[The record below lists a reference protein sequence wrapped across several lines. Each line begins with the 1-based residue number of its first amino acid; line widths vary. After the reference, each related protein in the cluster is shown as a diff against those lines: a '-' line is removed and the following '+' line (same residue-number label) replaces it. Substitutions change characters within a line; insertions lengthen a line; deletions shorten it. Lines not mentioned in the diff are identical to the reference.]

1 MKRKKKS
8 HRAIYGLM
16 GAVVAATT
24 IGTVAAKETKPYKA
38 PELRLVQGSVDYD
51 LTEGIT
57 YDNKKYELMV
67 EDTGD
72 FDIEVLGRYDVEY
85 SLTPLD
91 EEEENTSVS
100 DNTGISKND
109 DPDFDSAFTVESEKT
124 ETASSHTNKE
134 ETLADTEQETE
145 KNAEME
151 LESNQSEAKAE
162 PKKGNFFT
170 RLLGHLTG
178 HVYAA
183 EVEETGAE
191 TLEKNG
197 FSTRPVE
204 IDLPET
210 TKTKSETETERESDT
225 EHPEPDRTQLDDK
238 KELDDI
244 KESESAVA
252 NETPEANPE
261 QNASGGND
269 TGTEASGKTETG
281 KYESET
287 GAENTDV
294 SRATPSDAE
303 GGTLDDIDGIIYFS
317 RVVRVVASDYSNIEF
332 DDPHLEIPSGADLYG
347 IQIQGRI
354 PVASDSNAE
363 PNEDGDNATPS
374 NAEKADVSDDSF
386 WTYAEED
393 SAEAIEDSD
402 GVTGEGV
409 EYKLFL
415 KNPDLI
421 LGDAF
426 FTDADGKKVKKVKVT
441 VKNDEELKSA
451 VIVESNEQGAPV
463 ITGMELGTYTVALT
477 AVDPET
483 EKEIV
488 CEREVRVVPDERVIF
503 DAPVLYIGTKNTS
516 YELTSG
522 MLARDENGGPVEPI
536 YVLNE
541 EELLAAKEEVQV
553 KATPSNAEGSIE
565 ETETEE
571 TVTEVRLKKGTYH
584 VTLGAK
590 HPVSGDEF
598 TVEREVQVVD
608 GYYIY
613 APVLEIAAGSTDYNL
628 LQGVEVKNDE
638 GTTANVEVKLKDA
651 SELLRAAEEFE
662 TMSAESTE
670 EENDFAADT
679 AEMYSENSADERA
692 LSGNPALKEGSY
704 SITLMAND
712 PDTGEEIITKR
723 TILARASANMHDL
736 TAYYRK
742 EKYITSGGYP
752 SWRANHYVPYGIYVP
767 TYSEGRYE
775 NVYEDSYKGYYITAW
790 SHQTS
795 LPLNAG
801 GSRIYWKN
809 NMSTPVDNPGSWSTF
824 GTGAGIKGSNDDPD
838 VLLMSG
844 RSLDVSFFE
853 QFSLLNYWF
862 KDWDASKSLVVE
874 GEKLIYSNNNHKLLG
889 GVYKPIGIPK
899 GQFGIHSFLLSSN
912 ADTPDTPYQDL
923 YIKLLDN
930 ESYLSL
936 ENIQVAKHQY
946 WQGLGNYHNGD
957 YRMRNGTIIIVGEGK
972 GSVEIR
978 TAYTNASD
986 RCPPNYIVDA
996 VNEVYM
1002 KSQGSGTQKPQCAI
1016 TSSGNTSIEG
1026 GFPFQHIQLKKG
1038 STLTLVG
1045 TGYMSFHKTASTSAV
1060 PYYTN
1065 LTGTIT
1071 AGTIRLEP
1079 VEVVEENESG
1089 NKSKKLISDNL
1100 IYKEPTLVGKD
1111 NPVIKLESNVESN
1124 GYVIKGARQDSKV
1137 FGSGET
1143 YASTTTT
1150 EKYGLDATDFYVAN
1164 PDEKKTQSHIYFT
1177 STQNGK
1183 KIVTTYLDT
1192 APIHV
1197 QNSDQTYKEDFETYT
1212 EALNKIENITG
1223 KKDTYTITNLVEREF
1238 TDKDAETLQ
1247 KFSNGDA
1254 NLIFSSGTRNDT
1266 IDGGRYRV
1274 RVRKQVLQ
1282 LPANMSV
1289 TFKNIVLKYAQGIQS
1304 EVDKS
1309 HKDQN
1314 LYFVKNG
1321 GSLTF
1326 GENVSFLAGD
1336 KDETGYAYVF
1346 GGCTDKDCS
1355 DDVNITINSG
1365 TFTSVYGGGHGT
1377 GRHSGEATIT
1387 INGTVKIRDTLSGG
1401 NITNYE
1407 RNKGTK
1413 KSIITINSQLE
1424 VPNIYDYD
1432 ELTIG
1437 ASVTVSQNLNSERTP
1452 NYGGVTILNGGSEL
1466 ILSGDKTGYTRQ
1478 MGRLKLADGATQN
1491 AKLSFA
1497 RKPSNLADG
1506 PSVIADGNPVVLTKE
1521 DPLYMKDTNANK
1533 TNRIEVGYSSKNPA
1547 VGDIVFHLPGVTAG
1561 NELTEVSTGHLED
1574 CFEDATHG
1582 MHKDSKGNFIVMIA
1596 KPADKTIVLV
1606 DKSVGL
1612 SIKQGDDTY
1621 SKPTTYITLEEALTD
1636 LISKENENGPQ
1647 RGSYRINFFA
1657 DRYSISDADKLK
1669 MKEIPTSVTE
1679 ILWTSKVDANGN
1691 YLQDSAEAKIVSPE
1705 GDLTFYG
1712 TRSIVQDMTMEFN
1725 GKYSIYANGFP
1736 LEISTGVKVLAGAPE
1751 NKPDLYGGSNTQEV
1765 ADTNLHVLS
1774 GEFANIYAG
1783 GDGQNVIGNTSLI
1796 MEGGLATSVYGGG
1809 NGGTVGGNSTVSMEV
1824 PNKAG
1829 STEFTFTDIS
1839 GQGTLKGGTLTDSVT
1854 GTKMVSVV
1862 PTDKNTDLKVHVNN
1876 LTGFDQLTLG
1886 DATGKIDYANQQ
1898 FHIKNRFDSS
1908 LTDGGTSRKDTV
1920 NLNRSSLVLEC
1931 GSGHIGNL
1939 NSQKV
1944 SALVIKREG
1953 NVTSPLLIDGKV
1965 TVSSTETTA
1974 PDGVTKSTVYDKIRL
1989 MYVDQNDSAEE
2000 DVMVTYSK
2008 TVNTTATE
2016 AIFYEDGTN
2025 GGLPTLKKDR
2035 AGGTSDII
2043 FSKKKAHTMEGE
2055 VIYPDDSRIE
2065 DASKQSENISKYI
2078 VVNYDQGNNHAVAG
2092 GYVVK
2097 IPKDKITDQTYTEN
2111 WMKQDG
2117 TYEQKLTEGSE
2128 MFKLKFETTG
2138 TGNGAKGITA
2148 VAVPIDTENFFYV
2161 AHVICTN
2168 ADKSSLLLDVTAP
2181 RQSRTSGDAVVNYE
2195 GDGVNGTYHIHGD
2208 SRDYNIT
2215 DKTLLPDAPSSFQ
2228 SLGTKLAYTPHGVK
2242 LAAWSFGDVNGNET
2256 AEKALAKAD
2265 FGVDINAVPAG
2276 LHLINIT
2283 PAANEAVCDINFDIP
2298 QTDVKTAIAAG
2309 QEYLVVYVK
2318 DTVNNTAKY
2327 IIPLSDSMIDVKV
2340 PTKVSLVAIK
2350 KSGTGLGV
2358 DACKL
2363 LAPTCYIVNYGSNQV
2378 KAEVAK
2384 FEADTTSQLLQLVK
2398 GNKTTSYNAN
2408 QIALHLKSTGSG
2420 LASNAAD
2427 TDENT
2432 RFDLRNVLDIEDQTG
2447 KRAFLGNLAPKSE
2460 GGRTLDFTFGA
2471 YYDPANIQE
2480 TEDWL
2485 TNTMSYHFSVVKTLP
2500 PTP

>member
-613 APVLEIAAGSTDYNL
+613 APTLEIAAGSTDYDL
-628 LQGVEVKNDE
+628 LQGVEVKNAE
-638 GTTANVEVKLKDA
+638 GTTANVEVKLKDS

-670 EENDFAADT
+670 DETDFAADT
-679 AEMYSENSADERA
+679 VTMYSENSADEKA

-704 SITLMAND
+704 RITLMAND
-712 PDTGEEIITKR
+712 PDTGEEIITVR
-723 TILARASANMHDL
+723 PISVRAAEYDGL
-736 TAYYRK
+736 YAYFRK
-742 EKYITSGGYP
+742 ELMPNGSY
-752 SWRANHYVPYGIYVP
+752 RANHRVPYGIDVP
-767 TYSEGRYE
+767 TYWEYSYLYKNNYDGTFTTAPE
-775 NVYEDSYKGYYITAW
+775 NPV
-790 SHQTS
+790 S
-795 LPLNAG
+795 LPLQG
-801 GSRIYWKN
+801 GASRMYRGNIN
-809 NMSTPVDNPGSWSTF
+809 SPSGDPVDSPGSWSTF
-824 GTGAGIKGSNDDPD
+824 GKGAGLKGSNADPD
-838 VLLMSG
+838 VRLSPY
-844 RSLDVSFFE
+844 RSLNVSFFE
-853 QFSLLNYWF
+853 QLSLLKKWF
-862 KDWDASKSLVVE
+862 KDWDGTQSLMIDGSTLV
-874 GEKLIYSNNNHKLLG
+874 YSANNHNLLG
-889 GVYKPIGIPK
+889 GLNKNIEIPK
-899 GQFGIHSFLLSSN
+899 GQFGIQSVLLSSD
-912 ADTPDTPYQDL
+912 AKTPDTPYQDL

-930 ESYLSL
+930 ETYLSL

-946 WQGLGNYHNGD
+946 WQGLGSYHNGD
-957 YRMRNGTIIIVGEGK
+957 YRMRNGTIIIVGGGK

-978 TAYTNASD
+978 TFYANFSD

-1002 KSQGSGTQKPQCAI
+1002 KGEGSGSQRPQCAI
-1016 TSSGNTSIEG
+1016 TNSGNTSIEG
-1026 GFPFQHIQLKKG
+1026 TFPFQHIQLKKG

-1079 VEVVEENESG
+1079 VEVVEEDESG
-1089 NKSKKLISDNL
+1089 NKLKKLISDNL

-1124 GYVIKGARQDSKV
+1124 GYVIKGARQDNNA
-1137 FGSGET
+1137 FDSGET

-1177 STQNGK
+1177 SAEKGK
-1183 KIVTTYLDT
+1183 KIVTTQLQT
-1192 APIHV
+1192 APIRV
-1197 QNSDQTYKEDFETYT
+1197 ENSDKTYKECFETYT
-1212 EALNKIENITG
+1212 AALDGIKALG
-1223 KKDTYTITNLVEREF
+1223 DKKDTYTITNLVEREF
-1238 TDKDAETLQ
+1238 SVKDAETLQ
-1247 KFSNGDA
+1247 NFDKTNA
-1254 NLIFSSGTRNDT
+1254 ELIFSSGKRPVDNAGPDK
-1266 IDGGRYRV
+1266 DHGYYRV
-1274 RVRKQVLQ
+1274 RVRKRTLN
-1282 LPANMSV
+1282 LPAKVKV
-1289 TFKNIVLKYAQGIQS
+1289 TFKNIVLKHAQGTQA
-1304 EVDKS
+1304 EDKS
-1309 HKDQN
+1309 EQ
-1314 LYFVKNG
+1314 LAFIKNG
-1321 GSLTF
+1321 GDLTF
-1326 GENVSFLAGD
+1326 GADVYFLAGD
-1336 KDETGYAYVF
+1336 QDEIGKA
-1346 GGCTDKDCS
+1346 
-1355 DDVNITINSG
+1355 
-1365 TFTSVYGGGHGT
+1365 SVYGGCLNSTTSEAVNISISSGT
-1377 GRHSGEATIT
+1377 FNSVYGGCCISGEQKGDTTIT
-1387 INGTVKIRDTLSGG
+1387 INGTATIDEVLSGS
-1401 NITNYE
+1401 
-1407 RNKGTK
+1407 NKHRRGVREKDPGK
-1413 KSIITINSQLE
+1413 KVRITIDSPLS
-1424 VPNIYDYD
+1424 VKNIYDYD
-1432 ELTIG
+1432 QLTI
-1437 ASVTVSQNLNSERTP
+1437 AKTVTVSENLNSENRP
-1452 NYGGVTILNGGSEL
+1452 YYEGVTILNGGSEL
-1466 ILSGDKTGYTRQ
+1466 VLSGAEKGHTRK
-1478 MGRLKLADGATQN
+1478 MGRLKLDDNAKVN

-1497 RKPSNLADG
+1497 RKPSNPADG
-1506 PSVIADGNPVVLTKE
+1506 PSVIADRNPVVLTKE

-1547 VGDIVFHLPGVTAG
+1547 VGDIVFYLQGVTAG

-1621 SKPTTYITLEEALTD
+1621 SKPTTYITLKDALTD

-1657 DRYSISDADKLK
+1657 DKYSISDADKLK

-1691 YLQDSAEAKIVSPE
+1691 YLQDPAEAKIVSPE

-1712 TRSIVQDMTMEFN
+1712 TRSIVQDMTMEFK
-1725 GKYSIYANGFP
+1725 GKHSIYANGFQ
-1736 LEISTGVKVLAGAPE
+1736 LEISNGVKVLADAPE

-1783 GDGQNVIGNTSLI
+1783 GDGRNVTGNTSLI

-1809 NGGTVGGNSTVSMEV
+1809 NGGTVGRNSTVSMKV

-1839 GQGTLKGGTLTDSVT
+1839 GQGTLKGGALTDSVT

-1862 PTDKNTDLKVHVNN
+1862 PTDKNTDLKVYVNN

-1898 FHIKNRFDSS
+1898 FRIKNRFDSS
-1908 LTDGGTSRKDTV
+1908 LTDSGTGRKDTV
-1920 NLNRSSLVLEC
+1920 NLNRSSLELEC

-1974 PDGVTKSTVYDKIRL
+1974 ADGVTKSTVYDKIRL
-1989 MYVDQNDSAEE
+1989 MYVDQNNSAEE

-2008 TVNTTATE
+2008 TANTTATE

-2025 GGLPTLKKDR
+2025 GGLPTLKEDR

-2065 DASKQSENISKYI
+2065 DASKQSENISKFI
-2078 VVNYDQGNNHAVAG
+2078 VVNYDHENNHEVAG

-2097 IPKDKITDQTYTEN
+2097 IPKNKITDQTYTEN
-2111 WMKQDG
+2111 WMKPDG

-2283 PAANEAVCDINFDIP
+2283 SAANEAVCDINFDIP

-2384 FEADTTSQLLQLVK
+2384 FEADTTSQLLQLVR

-2427 TDENT
+2427 TDEST

-2460 GGRTLDFTFGA
+2460 DGRTLDFTFGA

>member
-24 IGTVAAKETKPYKA
+24 IGTVTAKETKPYKA

-225 EHPEPDRTQLDDK
+225 EHPEPDRIQLDDK

-332 DDPHLEIPSGADLYG
+332 DDPHLEIPSSADLYG

-363 PNEDGDNATPS
+363 PNEGGDNATPS

-402 GVTGEGV
+402 SVIAEGV

-415 KNPDLI
+415 KKSDLI

-463 ITGMELGTYTVALT
+463 ITGMEIGTYTVALT

-553 KATPSNAEGSIE
+553 KATPSNAEGSTE

-613 APVLEIAAGSTDYNL
+613 APALEIAAGSTDYNL
-628 LQGVEVKNDE
+628 LQGVEVKNAE

-712 PDTGEEIITKR
+712 PDTGEEIITVR
-723 TILARASANMHDL
+723 PISVRAANYDGLYAYFRKELMPNGSYSANH
-736 TAYYRK
+736 R
-742 EKYITSGGYP
+742 
-752 SWRANHYVPYGIYVP
+752 VPYGIDVP
-767 TYSEGRYE
+767 TYWEYSYLYKNNYNGTFTTAPE
-775 NVYEDSYKGYYITAW
+775 NRV
-790 SHQTS
+790 S
-795 LPLNAG
+795 LPLQG
-801 GSRIYWKN
+801 GASRLYYGDIERPTN
-809 NMSTPVDNPGSWSTF
+809 TTPVDSPGLWSTF
-824 GTGAGIKGSNDDPD
+824 GKGAGLKGSNNDPD
-838 VLLMSG
+838 VMLSPYN
-844 RSLDVSFFE
+844 SLNVSFFE
-853 QFSLLNYWF
+853 QLSDSNLKKWF
-862 KDWDASKSLVVE
+862 KDWDGSQSLTIN
-874 GEKLIYSNNNHKLLG
+874 GGKLIYSANNHNLLG
-889 GVYKPIGIPK
+889 GLNKNIEIPK
-899 GQFGIHSFLLSSN
+899 GQFGIEAVFLSS
-912 ADTPDTPYQDL
+912 DEKTPDTPYQDL

-936 ENIQVAKHQY
+936 INIQVTKHEF
-946 WQGLGNYHNGD
+946 WQGLGNYHHGD
-957 YRMRNGTIIIVGEGK
+957 YRTRNGTIIIVGGGK
-972 GSVEIR
+972 GSVEISQYYR
-978 TAYTNASD
+978 NDVSNS
-986 RCPPNYIVDA
+986 CPPNYILDA
-996 VNEVYM
+996 VNEINM
-1002 KSQGSGTQKPQCAI
+1002 KSQGSGAKPACAI
-1016 TSSGNTSIEG
+1016 TNSGNTYIEG
-1026 GFPFQHIQLKKG
+1026 EFPFQHIQLKKG
-1038 STLTLVG
+1038 STLTLAG
-1045 TGYMSFHKTASTSAV
+1045 AGNISLHKTASTTAV
-1060 PYYTN
+1060 PYYTE

-1071 AGTIRLEP
+1071 AGTIRLKP
-1079 VEVVEENESG
+1079 VEVVNSD
-1089 NKSKKLISDNL
+1089 KKAELICNRL
-1100 IYKEPTLVGKD
+1100 IYKAPELRGKD
-1111 NPVIKLESNVESN
+1111 APVIKLESNVESN
-1124 GYVIKGARQDSKV
+1124 GYVIKGARQDNVAFDSD
-1137 FGSGET
+1137 ET
-1143 YASTTTT
+1143 YAIKTVT

-1164 PDEKKTQSHIYFT
+1164 PDEKTTDSHIYFT
-1177 STQNGK
+1177 STDNGK
-1183 KIVTTYLDT
+1183 KIITTKLKTD
-1192 APIHV
+1192 PIRV
-1197 QNSDQTYKEDFETYT
+1197 EEAATGQETYYKT
-1212 EALNKIENITG
+1212 YADALDYL
-1223 KKDTYTITNLVEREF
+1223 KDKSGVCTITNLVEREF
-1238 TDKDAETLQ
+1238 TDKDAKALQ
-1247 KFSNGDA
+1247 DFDNGDA
-1254 NLIFSSGTRNDT
+1254 KLIFSSGTRNDT
-1266 IDGGRYRV
+1266 IDDGRYRV

-1282 LPANMSV
+1282 LPANVSV
-1289 TFKNIVLKYAQGIQS
+1289 TFKNIVLKYAQGTQS

-1326 GENVSFLAGD
+1326 GEKVSFLAGD
-1336 KDETGYAYVF
+1336 KDETGFAWVF
-1346 GGCTDKDCS
+1346 GGITDQNCT

-1365 TFTSVYGGGHGT
+1365 TFTSVYGGGHSNGT
-1377 GRHSGEATIT
+1377 HSGAATIT
-1387 INGTVKIRDTLSGG
+1387 INGTVKIKDTLSGG
-1401 NITNYE
+1401 NISKFE
-1407 RNKGTK
+1407 RTKGEK
-1413 KSIITINSQLE
+1413 KSIITINSPLE

-1437 ASVTVSQNLNSERTP
+1437 AKVTVSQNLNSERTP
-1452 NYGGVTILNGGSEL
+1452 DYGGVTILNGGSEL
-1466 ILSGDKTGYTRQ
+1466 VLSGAEKGHTRK
-1478 MGRLKLADGATQN
+1478 MGRLKLDDNAKAN

-1497 RKPSNLADG
+1497 RKPSNPADG
-1506 PSVIADGNPVVLTKE
+1506 PSVIADKNPVVLTKE

-1547 VGDIVFHLPGVTAG
+1547 VGDIVFHLSGVTAG

-1612 SIKQGDDTY
+1612 SIKQGNDTY
-1621 SKPTTYITLEEALTD
+1621 SKPTTYITLKDALTD

-1657 DRYSISDADKLK
+1657 DKYSISDADKLK

-1691 YLQDSAEAKIVSPE
+1691 YLQDPAEAKIVSPE

-1712 TRSIVQDMTMEFN
+1712 TKSIVRDMTVEFK
-1725 GKYSIYANGFP
+1725 GKHSIYANGFP
-1736 LEISTGVKVLAGAPE
+1736 LEISNGVKVLADAPE

-1839 GQGTLKGGTLTDSVT
+1839 GQGTLKGGALTDSVT

-1876 LTGFDQLTLG
+1876 LTGFDKLTLG
-1886 DATGKIDYANQQ
+1886 NATGKIDYANQQ

-1908 LTDGGTSRKDTV
+1908 LTDSGTSRKDTV

-1953 NVTSPLLIDGKV
+1953 NVTSPLLVDGKV

-1989 MYVDQNDSAEE
+1989 MYVDQNNSAEE

-2008 TVNTTATE
+2008 TANTTATE
-2016 AIFYEDGTN
+2016 AIFYEDGTS

-2043 FSKKKAHTMEGE
+2043 FSKKKAHNMEGE

-2065 DASKQSENISKYI
+2065 DASKQSENISKFI
-2078 VVNYDQGNNHAVAG
+2078 VVNYDQENNHAVAG

-2097 IPKDKITDQTYTEN
+2097 IPKNKITDQTYTEN
-2111 WMKQDG
+2111 WMKPDG

-2228 SLGTKLAYTPHGVK
+2228 SLGTKLTYTPHGVK
-2242 LAAWSFGDVNGNET
+2242 LAAWSFGDANGNET

-2276 LHLINIT
+2276 LHLINIIS
-2283 PAANEAVCDINFDIP
+2283 AANEAVCDINFDIP

-2384 FEADTTSQLLQLVK
+2384 FEADTTSQLLQLVR

-2427 TDENT
+2427 TDEST

-2460 GGRTLDFTFGA
+2460 DGRTLDFTFGA